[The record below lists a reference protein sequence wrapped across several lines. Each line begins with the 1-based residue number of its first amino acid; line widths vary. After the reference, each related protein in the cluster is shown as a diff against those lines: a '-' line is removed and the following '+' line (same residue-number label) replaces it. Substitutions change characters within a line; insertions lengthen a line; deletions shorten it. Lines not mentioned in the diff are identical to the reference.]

1 LFVVRFSTAHG
12 KWNVFAMR
20 LVLAHGKEDEQTNG
34 VNGPWKKN
42 ICRAPKKST
51 ANYFT
56 GCREKCAR
64 QNSSLQCARDIR
76 TTPIRTRGN
85 HRFSVVPAAKGMLKG
100 SVVAS
105 LARTVVALAGGKE
118 DGL

>member
-42 ICRAPKKST
+42 ICRAPKK
-51 ANYFT
+51 
-56 GCREKCAR
+56 AR
-64 QNSSLQCARDIR
+64 QTILPGAVKNVHSKAPLCSAPEISAR
-76 TTPIRTRGN
+76 
-85 HRFSVVPAAKGMLKG
+85 HRLERAAII
-100 SVVAS
+100 
-105 LARTVVALAGGKE
+105 
-118 DGL
+118 DFP